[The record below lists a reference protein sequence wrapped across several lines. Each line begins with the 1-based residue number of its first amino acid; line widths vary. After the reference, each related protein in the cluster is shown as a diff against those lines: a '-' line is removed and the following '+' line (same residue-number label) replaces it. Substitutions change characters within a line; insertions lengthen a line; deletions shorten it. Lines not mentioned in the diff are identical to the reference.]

1 MIYREQITNKIESEL
16 FFAALE
22 LDLFSSLDIP
32 KTSLE
37 LSSNLGYNQ
46 RNLDLCLNGLVS
58 TGYLIKTEN
67 KYSNTTKSEQYLS
80 RNSETYIGDLLLYKR
95 KMYSIENLTQQI
107 KQGSSNQTKSLPYDF
122 KILAEYTCREMRLFR
137 LEYFLSFTTQLLKD
151 HPNPKILD
159 LGGGPGIMAID
170 FVKQHPRSTGVV
182 FEKTEVAKITKE
194 FVLQNK
200 VEKSVQVYS
209 GDFQTDEL
217 GSDYDLILAS
227 GVLAFAGNKLESLVE
242 RIYNSLNI
250 GGYLIVVT
258 PHLQDNETEPKEV
271 VLSWLSGRLS
281 GLDPILM
288 ENVIYDALEKKKFN
302 YIREYKEPLYHGRL
316 YQK

>member
-1 MIYREQITNKIESEL
+1 MIYRKQITNKIESDL
-16 FFAALE
+16 FFTALE

-46 RNLDLCLNGLVS
+46 RNLDLCLNALVS
-58 TGYLIKTEN
+58 TGYLIKSEN
-67 KYSNTTKSEQYLS
+67 KYSNTTKSNQYLS
-80 RNSETYIGDLLLYKR
+80 RNSETYIGDLLVNKR
-95 KMYSIENLTQQI
+95 KMYSIENLTQQV
-107 KQGSSNQTKSLPYDF
+107 KQGSYNQTKSLPYDF
-122 KILAEYTCREMRLFR
+122 KTLAEYTCKEIRLFR
-137 LEYFLSFTTQLLKD
+137 LEYFLSFTTELLKD

-194 FVLQNK
+194 FILQNK
-200 VEKSVQVYS
+200 VEKSVLVYS

-217 GSDYDLILAS
+217 GSDYDLVLAS

-242 RIYNSLNI
+242 RIHNSLNI

-258 PHLQDNETEPKEV
+258 PHLQDNEAEPKEV

-281 GLDPILM
+281 GLDPILK
-288 ENVIYDALEKKKFN
+288 ENVIYDALEKRKFK
-302 YIREYKEPLYHGRL
+302 YIREYKEPLYQGRL